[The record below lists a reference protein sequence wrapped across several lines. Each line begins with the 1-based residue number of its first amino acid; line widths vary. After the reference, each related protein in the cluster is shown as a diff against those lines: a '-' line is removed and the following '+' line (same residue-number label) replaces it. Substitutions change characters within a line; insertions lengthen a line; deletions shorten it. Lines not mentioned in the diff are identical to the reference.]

1 MKNYL
6 FLASAML
13 LVGSVQAQVVQIN
26 PYAGY
31 STPSA
36 IQLYYGKVRTDD
48 ALNFGLN
55 LSFGDQGEAYGG
67 VVQNAFIELQYNY
80 MKTGLEYDSYD
91 LSISNDYYVSD
102 LGVHNIM
109 LGVTKGQGN
118 EVITGYGG
126 LYFGASVFDPTD
138 NNYNTR
144 TRFTMAFGA
153 GMKYA
158 FTDEIGMRLHAQMY
172 MPFWGTGYTVG
183 WGYSGVSAAAVNV
196 YANFNLGVYANIGG

>member
-1 MKNYL
+1 MKNLL
-6 FLASAML
+6 FLAGVML
-13 LVGSVQAQVVQIN
+13 LVGTVQAQVVQIN
-26 PYAGY
+26 PYAGW

-36 IQLYYGKVRTDD
+36 IQLYYGKARTDD
-48 ALNFGLN
+48 AVNFGLN

-80 MKTGLEYDSYD
+80 MKTQLEYDSYD
-91 LSISNDYYVSD
+91 VGTPTQVLSD
-102 LGVHNIM
+102 LGMHNIM

-126 LYFGASVFDPTD
+126 FYMGATVFDPTD
-138 NNYNTR
+138 SNYSSR

-172 MPFWGTGYTVG
+172 MPFWGTGYYVG
-183 WGYSGVSAAAVNV
+183 YGGTGVSAAAVNV
-196 YANFNLGVYANIGG
+196 YANFNLGVYASIGG

>member
-1 MKNYL
+1 MKNL
-6 FLASAML
+6 LLLAIAMF
-13 LVGSVQAQVVQIN
+13 VARIADAQVVQIN
-26 PYAGY
+26 PYAGW

-36 IQLYYGKVRTDD
+36 IQLYYGKARTDD
-48 ALNFGLN
+48 AVNFGLN

-80 MKTGLEYDSYD
+80 MKTQLEYDSYD
-91 LSISNDYYVSD
+91 IGTPTQVLSD
-102 LGVHNIM
+102 LGTHNIM

-126 LYFGASVFDPTD
+126 FYMGATIFDPVD
-138 NNYNTR
+138 NNYSAR

-172 MPFWGTGYTVG
+172 MPFWGTGVYI
-183 WGYSGVSAAAVNV
+183 GYGGSGVSAAAVNV
-196 YANFNLGVYANIGG
+196 YANFNLGVYASIGG

>member
-1 MKNYL
+1 MKKLL
-6 FLASAML
+6 FLAGAML
-13 LVGSVQAQVVQIN
+13 LAGSVHTQVIQIN

-36 IQLYYGKVRTDD
+36 VQLYYGKARTDD
-48 ALNFGLN
+48 AVNFGLN

-80 MKTGLEYDSYD
+80 MKTQLEYDSYD
-91 LSISNDYYVSD
+91 VGVSNEFLSD

-118 EVITGYGG
+118 EVVTGYGG
-126 LYFGASVFDPTD
+126 FYMGATVFDPTD
-138 NNYNTR
+138 NNYNSQ

-172 MPFWGTGYTVG
+172 MPFWGTGYYYL
-183 WGYSGVSAAAVNV
+183 GYGYSAAAVNV
-196 YANFNLGVYANIGG
+196 YANFNLGVYASIGG